1 VCGGK
6 LGGSGRRKP
15 LQITHG
21 VFIAGTD
28 TDVGKTMVAAALAA
42 WLREEGSDVGVM
54 KPIHTGCRHP
64 ESRQPPP
71 DTALLMRAASV
82 RDPLEL
88 VTPYRLRQPL
98 SPLAAARAEGCR
110 INPRRLLAAYRALAN
125 RHEIVLVEGSGGLLV
140 PVTATAT
147 LADLIAGWAL
157 PVLLVARAGLG
168 TLNHTLLSI
177 EAARRRRIAVCG
189 IILNQARPASGGRR
203 DPSVTGNGALL
214 RELTGLPVIGPLPYV
229 AGLPSRDAGTW
240 RRWLT
245 ATRDGRSRPAERD
258 SVRPLL
264 DRCGLVPPAR
274 R

>member
-1 VCGGK
+1 MGQGF
-6 LGGSGRRKP
+6 
-15 LQITHG
+15 
-21 VFIAGTD
+21 FIAGTD
-28 TDVGKTMVAAALAA
+28 TGVGKTMVAAAVAA
-42 WLREEGSDVGVM
+42 WLRAAGYDVGVM

-64 ESRQPPP
+64 GTRQPPP
-71 DTALLMRAASV
+71 DTALLMRAAGV

-98 SPLAAARAEGCR
+98 SPLAAARAEGGR
-110 INPRRLLAAYRALAN
+110 IDPRRLRAAYRALAD

-147 LADLIAGWAL
+147 MADLIRAWGL
-157 PVLLVARAGLG
+157 IVILVARAGLG

-177 EAARRRRIAVCG
+177 EAARRRRLTVGG
-189 IILNQARPASGGRR
+189 ILLNHTRPPSGSR
-203 DPSVTGNGALL
+203 DPSATGNAALL

-229 AGLPSRDAGTW
+229 AGLQRRDARAW

-245 ATRDGRSRPAERD
+245 ATRGGRARPAGRD
-258 SVRPLL
+258 SVRRLL
-264 DRCGLVPPAR
+264 DRCGLAPPAR